1 MSTTTAVVRKNTYYD
16 SVSLMS
22 VSTKAN
28 ALDGVEQAFTA
39 MGTEMNKGVLE
50 NLGLLTEELRAAES
64 GDLMIVLVAEDGA
77 DTEALLAGIE
87 DLLTRKAPAS
97 AAAGE
102 VTYRTVASAAAGI
115 EGANLAVIA
124 VNGAYAAREAR
135 KALESGLHVMMFSDN
150 VTVEDEVA
158 LKELAHS
165 KGLFMMGPDCGT
177 AIVNN
182 VALCFGNKV
191 RPGSVGIVAAS
202 GTGSQEVSVRVHA
215 LGGGVSQLIGTGGRD
230 LSERVGGIMMVDG
243 IRALAADPATDV
255 IVLVSKPP
263 APSVEKKVL
272 AEVAAAGK
280 PVVVWFIDGS
290 EEAVAAAGGHFAAG
304 SLQAAR
310 KAVELAGTAGT
321 GGAVAGGA
329 VAGGAVA
336 EESDAEAAAAEIV
349 ARLADGQKYVR
360 GLFCG
365 GTLCDET
372 MYAVRDAGI
381 DVWSNIQKDPAFRLP
396 AGAASRGHTFLD
408 FGDDDFTN
416 GRPHPMID
424 PSLRVERI
432 VEEAGDPE
440 VAALVLDF
448 VLGFGS
454 HEDPV
459 GTTLPAIEEARRL
472 AREAGRHLEVVAYV
486 LGTDLDTPSVAAQ
499 TAALRAAGVT
509 VTLSSTETGRLARE
523 IAKKAQA

>member
-1 MSTTTAVVRKNTYYD
+1 MSTTAVVRKNTYFD

-28 ALDGVEQAFTA
+28 GLDGVEQAFTA
-39 MGTEMNKGVLE
+39 MGTEMNKGVLD
-50 NLGLLTEELRAAES
+50 NLGLLTDELRAAGS
-64 GDLMIVLVAEDGA
+64 GDLMIVLVAADGA
-77 DTEALLAGIE
+77 DTEALLAE
-87 DLLTRKAPAS
+87 VEELLHRKAPAS
-97 AAAGE
+97 AGAGA
-102 VTYRTVASAAAGI
+102 VTYRTIASAAQGV

-135 KALESGLHVMMFSDN
+135 KALDNGLHVMLFSDN
-150 VTVEDEVA
+150 VAVEDEVA
-158 LKELAHS
+158 LKELAHD

-177 AIVNN
+177 AIINN

-215 LGGGVSQLIGTGGRD
+215 LGGGISQLIGTGGRD
-230 LSERVGGIMMVDG
+230 LSEEVGGIMMTDG

-263 APSVEKKVL
+263 AASVEKKVL

-280 PVVVWFIDGS
+280 PVVVYFIDGS
-290 EEAVAAAGGHFAAG
+290 EEAVTAAGGHFASG
-304 SLQAAR
+304 SLDAARQAVRLAGVEISEDAGPDAAQAA
-310 KAVELAGTAGT
+310 AG
-321 GGAVAGGA
+321 V
-329 VAGGAVA
+329 
-336 EESDAEAAAAEIV
+336 V
-349 ARLADGQKYVR
+349 ARLAEGQRYVR

-372 MYAVRDAGI
+372 MYAVRDAGS
-381 DVWSNIQKDPAFRLP
+381 DVWSNIQKDPEYRLT
-396 AGAASRGHTFLD
+396 AAAPSTGHTFLD
-408 FGDDDFTN
+408 FGDDEFTN

-424 PSLRVERI
+424 PSPRLERL
-432 VEEAGDPE
+432 VAEARDPE
-440 VAALVLDF
+440 VAAIVLDF

-459 GTTLPAIEEARRL
+459 GITLPAIEEAQRI
-472 AREAGRHLEVVAYV
+472 AHEAGRHLEIVAYV

-499 TAALRAAGVT
+499 TAALEAAGVT
-509 VTLSSTETGRLARE
+509 VTRSSTETGQFARE
-523 IAKKAQA
+523 IARKAQQA

>member
-1 MSTTTAVVRKNTYYD
+1 MSTTTAVVRKNTYFD

-28 ALDGVEQAFTA
+28 GLDGVEQAFTA

-50 NLGLLTEELRAAES
+50 NLGLLTDELRAAES
-64 GDLMIVLVAEDGA
+64 GDLMIVVVAADGS
-77 DTEALLAGIE
+77 DTEALLAEVE

-97 AAAGE
+97 AGAAE

-150 VTVEDEVA
+150 VAVEDEIA
-158 LKELAHS
+158 LKNLAHD

-177 AIVNN
+177 AIINN

-263 APSVEKKVL
+263 AASVEKKVL

-290 EEAVAAAGGHFAAG
+290 EEAVTAAGGHFAAD

-310 KAVELAGTAGT
+310 KAVELAGITGPAVEEFDAG
-321 GGAVAGGA
+321 
-329 VAGGAVA
+329 
-336 EESDAEAAAAEIV
+336 AAAAEVV
-349 ARLADGQKYVR
+349 ARLAEGQKYVR

-372 MYAVRDAGI
+372 MYAVRDAGL
-381 DVWSNIQKDPAFRLP
+381 DVWSNIQKDPGFRLP
-396 AGAASRGHTFLD
+396 AGSASRGHTFLD

-424 PSLRVERI
+424 PALRIERI

-440 VAALVLDF
+440 VAAIVLDF

-459 GTTLPAIEEARRL
+459 GTTLPALREARRI
-472 AREAGRHLEVVAYV
+472 AREAGRHLEIVAYV
-486 LGTDLDTPSVAAQ
+486 LGTDLDTPSVVAQ
-499 TAALRAAGVT
+499 SDALRAAGVT
-509 VTLSSTETGRLARE
+509 VTLSSTETGRFARE

>member
-1 MSTTTAVVRKNTYYD
+1 MSTTAVVRKNTYFD

-39 MGTEMNKGVLE
+39 MGTEMNKQVLD
-50 NLGLLTEELRAAES
+50 NLGLLTDELRGAGN
-64 GDLMIVLVAEDGA
+64 GDLMTVLVTAEGA
-77 DTEALLAGIE
+77 DTDALLAQIG
-87 DLLTRKAPAS
+87 DLLQRKAPAP
-97 AAAGE
+97 AGTGA
-102 VTYRTVASAAAGI
+102 VTYRTVTGAAEGI

-124 VNGAYAAREAR
+124 VNGAYAGREAR
-135 KALESGLHVMMFSDN
+135 KALHSGLHVMLFSDN
-150 VTVEDEVA
+150 VSVEEEIA
-158 LKELAHS
+158 LKQLAHD

-177 AIVNN
+177 AIINN
-182 VALCFGNKV
+182 VALCFGNAV
-191 RPGSVGIVAAS
+191 RPGSVGVVAAS

-215 LGGGVSQLIGTGGRD
+215 LGGGISQLIGTGGRD
-230 LSERVGGIMMVDG
+230 LSEEVGGVMMIDG
-243 IRALAADPATDV
+243 IRALAADAATDV

-280 PVVVWFIDGS
+280 PVVVYFIGGS
-290 EEAVAAAGGHFAAG
+290 KEAVDAAGGHFAAD
-304 SLQAAR
+304 SLDAAR
-310 KAVELAGTAGT
+310 QAVRFAGVEPAGD
-321 GGAVAGGA
+321 GEA
-329 VAGGAVA
+329 
-336 EESDAEAAAAEIV
+336 DAAAAADGVV
-349 ARLADGQKYVR
+349 ARLADGQVHIR

-372 MYAVRDAGI
+372 MYAVRDGGTE
-381 DVWSNIQKDPAFRLP
+381 VWSNIHKDPAYRLA
-396 AGAASRGHTFLD
+396 AGAPSTGHTFLD

-424 PSLRVERI
+424 PTLRLERLVQEAADPGVAVI
-432 VEEAGDPE
+432 VM
-440 VAALVLDF
+440 DF
-448 VLGFGS
+448 VLGFGA

-459 GTTLPAIEEARRL
+459 GSTLPAIGKAQLIAE
-472 AREAGRHLEVVAYV
+472 EAGRHLEIVGYV

-509 VTLSSTETGRLARE
+509 VTSSSTETGRFARE
-523 IAKKAQA
+523 IARKAQQA

>member
-1 MSTTTAVVRKNTYYD
+1 MSTTTAVVRKNTYFD

-39 MGTEMNKGVLE
+39 MGTEMNKGVLD
-50 NLGLLTEELRAAES
+50 NLGLLTDELKAAES
-64 GDLMIVLVAEDGA
+64 GDLMVVLVAEDGA
-77 DTEALLAGIE
+77 DTDALLAEIE
-87 DLLTRKAPAS
+87 GLLTRKAPAS
-97 AAAGE
+97 ADGGQ
-102 VTYRTVASAAAGI
+102 VTYRTITSAAEGI
-115 EGANLAVIA
+115 AGANLAVIA

-150 VTVEDEVA
+150 VAVEDEIA
-158 LKELAHS
+158 LKNLAHD

-177 AIVNN
+177 AIINN
-182 VALCFGNKV
+182 IALCFGNKV
-191 RPGSVGIVAAS
+191 RPGNVGIVAAS

-230 LSERVGGIMMVDG
+230 LSEQVGGIMMVDG

-290 EEAVAAAGGHFAAG
+290 EEAVTAAGGHFAAG
-304 SLQAAR
+304 SLQAAQ
-310 KAVELAGTAGT
+310 KAVELAGIAPA
-321 GGAVAGGA
+321 AVEAF
-329 VAGGAVA
+329 
-336 EESDAEAAAAEIV
+336 DAEAAAGAVV
-349 ARLADGQKYVR
+349 ARLAEGQKYVR

-372 MYAVRDAGI
+372 MYAVRDAGL
-381 DVWSNIQKDPAFRLP
+381 DVWSNIQKNADFRLP
-396 AGAASRGHTFLD
+396 AGSASRGHTFLD

-424 PSLRVERI
+424 PALRIERI
-432 VEEAGDPE
+432 VEEAKDPE
-440 VAALVLDF
+440 VAALVMDF

-459 GTTLPAIEEARRL
+459 GTTLPAIEEAQRI
-472 AREAGRHLEVVAYV
+472 AAEAGRHLEVVAYV

-509 VTLSSTETGRLARE
+509 VTLSSTETGQFARE

>member
-1 MSTTTAVVRKNTYYD
+1 
-16 SVSLMS
+16 MS

-39 MGTEMNKGVLE
+39 MGTEMNKGVLD

-64 GDLMIVLVAEDGA
+64 GDLMIVLVAADGA
-77 DTEALLAGIE
+77 DPDALVTEIE

-97 AAAGE
+97 ADGGQ
-102 VTYRTVASAAAGI
+102 VTYRTVTSAAEGI
-115 EGANLAVIA
+115 PGANLAVIA
-124 VNGAYAAREAR
+124 VNGSYAAREAR

-150 VTVEDEVA
+150 VAVEDEIA
-158 LKELAHS
+158 LKNLAHD

-177 AIVNN
+177 AIINN
-182 VALCFGNKV
+182 IALCFGNKV
-191 RPGSVGIVAAS
+191 RPGNVGIVAAS

-230 LSERVGGIMMVDG
+230 LSEQVGGIMMVDG

-290 EEAVAAAGGHFAAG
+290 EEAVTAAGGHFAAG
-304 SLQAAR
+304 SLQAAT
-310 KAVELAGTAGT
+310 KAVELAGIAPAAT
-321 GGAVAGGA
+321 
-329 VAGGAVA
+329 
-336 EESDAEAAAAEIV
+336 EDFDAETAASAVV
-349 ARLADGQKYVR
+349 ARLAEGQKYVR

-372 MYAVRDAGI
+372 MYAVRDAGL
-381 DVWSNIQKDPAFRLP
+381 DVFSNIQKNADFRLP
-396 AGAASRGHTFLD
+396 AGSASRGHTFLD

-424 PSLRVERI
+424 PALRIERI
-432 VEEAGDPE
+432 VEEAKDPE
-440 VAALVLDF
+440 VAALVMDF

-459 GTTLPAIEEARRL
+459 GTTLPAIEEAQRT
-472 AREAGRHLEVVAYV
+472 AKEAGRHLEVIAYV

-509 VTLSSTETGRLARE
+509 VTLSSTETGQFARE

>member
-1 MSTTTAVVRKNTYYD
+1 MSITAVVKKNTYFD

-22 VSTKAN
+22 ISTRAN
-28 ALDGVEQAFTA
+28 QLPGVQQAFVA
-39 MGTEMNKGVLE
+39 MGTEMNKGVLGS
-50 NLGLLTEELRAAES
+50 LGLLTADLEAAGT
-64 GDLMIVLVAEDGA
+64 GDLMIVVDAEEGA
-77 DTEALLAGIE
+77 DNEELLKE
-87 DLLTRKAPAS
+87 VEELLVQKAPAS
-97 AAAGE
+97 SGE
-102 VTYRTVASAAAGI
+102 GAVTYRTIDSAATGNPDS
-115 EGANLAVIA
+115 NLAIIA
-124 VNGAYAAREAR
+124 VNGAYAGREAR
-135 KALESGLHVMMFSDN
+135 KALENGLHVMVFSDN
-150 VTVEDEVA
+150 VPVEEEIA
-158 LKELAHS
+158 LKQLAHS

-177 AIVNN
+177 AIINN

-191 RPGSVGIVAAS
+191 RPGNVGIVAAS

-230 LSERVGGIMMVDG
+230 LSEQVGGIMMVDG

-272 AEVAAAGK
+272 AEVTAAGK

-290 EEAVAAAGGHFAAG
+290 EEAVTAAGGHFAAG

-310 KAVELAGTAGT
+310 KAVELAG
-321 GGAVAGGA
+321 GAPSA
-329 VAGGAVA
+329 A
-336 EESDAEAAAAEIV
+336 EDFDAEAAADAVV

-372 MYAVRDAGI
+372 MYAVRDAGL
-381 DVWSNIQKDPAFRLP
+381 DVWSNIQKKADFRLP
-396 AGAASRGHTFLD
+396 AGAPSRGHTFLD

-424 PSLRVERI
+424 PALRIGRI
-432 VEEAGDPE
+432 VEEAKDPE
-440 VAALVLDF
+440 VAAIVMDF

-459 GTTLPAIEEARRL
+459 GTTLPAIQEAQRI
-472 AREAGRHLEVVAYV
+472 AEEAGRHLEVIAYV
-486 LGTDLDTPSVAAQ
+486 LGTDLDTPSVVAQ
-499 TAALRAAGVT
+499 TDALRAAGVT
-509 VTLSSTETGRLARE
+509 VTLSSTETGQFARE

>member
-22 VSTKAN
+22 VSTRAN
-28 ALDGVEQAFTA
+28 ALEGVEQAFTA
-39 MGTEMNKGVLE
+39 MGTEMNKGVLDD
-50 NLGLLTEELRAAES
+50 LGLLTDELRAAAS
-64 GDLMIVLVAEDGA
+64 GDLMIVLVAAEDT
-77 DTEALLAGIE
+77 DTQALLGQVE
-87 DLLTRKAPAS
+87 ELLERRAPAS
-97 AAAGE
+97 AAAGA
-102 VTYRTVASAAAGI
+102 VTYRTVTGAAGAI
-115 EGANLAVIA
+115 DGANLAVIA

-135 KALESGLHVMMFSDN
+135 KALASGLHVMLFSDN
-150 VTVEDEVA
+150 VSVEDEVA
-158 LKELAHS
+158 LKQLAHD

-177 AIVNN
+177 AIINN

-191 RPGSVGIVAAS
+191 RPGSVGVVAAS

-215 LGGGVSQLIGTGGRD
+215 LGGGISQLIGTGGRD
-230 LSERVGGIMMVDG
+230 LSEEVGGIMMTDG

-272 AEVAAAGK
+272 AEAAAAGK
-280 PVVVWFIDGS
+280 PVVVYFIGGS
-290 EEAVAAAGGHFAAG
+290 EEAVTAAGAHFAAS
-304 SLQAAR
+304 SLDAAR
-310 KAVELAGTAGT
+310 QAVVHAGIEP
-321 GGAVAGGA
+321 AVTT
-329 VAGGAVA
+329 
-336 EESDAEAAAAEIV
+336 EEFDAEAAAGAV
-349 ARLADGQKYVR
+349 VGRLADGQRHVR

-372 MYAVRDAGI
+372 MYAVRDAGV
-381 DVWSNIQKDPAFRLP
+381 DVYSNIQKDPAFRLP
-396 AGAASRGHTFLD
+396 AGAASTGHTSLD

-424 PSLRVERI
+424 PALRLERL
-432 VEEAGDPE
+432 VEEAKDPS

-454 HEDPV
+454 HDDPV
-459 GTTLPAIEEARRL
+459 GTTLPAIREAQRI
-472 AREAGRHLEVVAYV
+472 ATEAGRHLPVIAYV

-499 TAALRAAGVT
+499 SAALEAAGVI
-509 VTLSSTETGRLARE
+509 VTRSSTETGQFARE
-523 IAKKAQA
+523 IARKAK

>member
-1 MSTTTAVVRKNTYYD
+1 MSTTTAVVRKNTYFD

-22 VSTKAN
+22 VSTRAN
-28 ALDGVEQAFTA
+28 ALDGVDQALTA

-50 NLGLLTEELRAAES
+50 NLGLLTDELRAAES
-64 GDLMIVLVAEDGA
+64 GDLMIVLVADDGA
-77 DTEALLAGIE
+77 DTTALLAEIE

-97 AAAGE
+97 AGGAE
-102 VTYRTVASAAAGI
+102 VTYRTIASAAEGI

-135 KALESGLHVMMFSDN
+135 KALDSGLHVMMFSDN
-150 VTVEDEVA
+150 VAVEDEIA
-158 LKELAHS
+158 LKQLAHD

-177 AIVNN
+177 AIINN

-191 RPGSVGIVAAS
+191 RPGSIGIVAAS

-215 LGGGVSQLIGTGGRD
+215 LGGGISQLIGTGGRD
-230 LSERVGGIMMVDG
+230 LSEQVGGIMMVDG

-263 APSVEKKVL
+263 AASVEKKVL

-290 EEAVAAAGGHFAAG
+290 EEAVTAAGAHFAAG
-304 SLQAAR
+304 SLEAAR
-310 KAVELAGTAGT
+310 KAVELAGAEPQST
-321 GGAVAGGA
+321 G
-329 VAGGAVA
+329 
-336 EESDAEAAAAEIV
+336 SFDAEAAAAAVV
-349 ARLADGQKYVR
+349 ASLADGQKYVR

-372 MYAVRDAGI
+372 MYAVRDAGL
-381 DVWSNIQKDPAFRLP
+381 DVWSNIQKDAGFRLP
-396 AGAASRGHTFLD
+396 AGSASRGHTFLD

-424 PSLRVERI
+424 PALRIERI
-432 VEEAGDPE
+432 AEEAKDPE
-440 VAALVLDF
+440 VAAIVMDF

-459 GTTLPAIEEARRL
+459 GTTLPAIEEAKRI
-472 AREAGRHLEVVAYV
+472 AQEAGRHLEIVAYV
-486 LGTDLDTPSVAAQ
+486 LGTDLDSPSVAAQ
-499 TAALRAAGVT
+499 SAALRAAGVT
-509 VTLSSTETGRLARE
+509 VTPSSTETGRYARE